1 MEKKPAAPASE
12 ETALPATTTGPGGK
26 QLDPI
31 EKKLLGMLLKLP
43 VDLPPALGSYIPV
56 TRVGNLVYIS
66 GQLPIFNNSLGAY
79 KGRLGKEIT
88 LEAAI
93 RGAKQCTLNAL
104 ALLKSE
110 IGRLDKVK
118 RVIKVVGFV
127 SGMPGFVDQPKV
139 LNGASDLLVEIYG
152 ENGKHVRSAVGVT
165 DLPMGSCV
173 EIEYI
178 FEVR

>member
-1 MEKKPAAPASE
+1 MEKKPAAAAE
-12 ETALPATTTGPGGK
+12 EALPTTTPGPGGK

-56 TRVGNLVYIS
+56 LRVGNLVYIS
-66 GQLPIFNNSLGAY
+66 GQLPIYNNNLGAY

-88 LEAAI
+88 LEAGV

-118 RVIKVVGFV
+118 RVIKVMGFV
-127 SGMPGFVDQPKV
+127 SGMPGFIEQPKV
-139 LNGASDLLVEIYG
+139 LNGASDLLVELYG
-152 ENGKHVRSAVGVT
+152 ESGRHVRSAVGVT